1 MIATSTNFLQVA
13 GVKMDSNKI
22 KVNDSEEEKAEDV
35 GEVFPW
41 TNEKCFEQM
50 KQVAGF
56 INDVSNEP

>member
-1 MIATSTNFLQVA
+1 
-13 GVKMDSNKI
+13 MDSNKI

-50 KQVAGF
+50 KQVASF
-56 INDVSNEP
+56 VNDVSNEP